1 MIGGPNPIP
10 FKLSQIYRE
19 NNQSIAN
26 ALARIASGK
35 RIQNASDDF
44 AGFIRSAE
52 LQTDIA
58 GYRIVKQDLTEAKG
72 IADYAVGVGTNITED
87 LTRMKELA
95 VLYDAEVNNGNDP
108 DVLAAYESEFNALKA
123 TISNTMDDAYYD
135 GIEIFD
141 PLTPALQE
149 VELDPSGA
157 GGTFTIQY
165 VAANDFVDESGL
177 DITDVANAEDDVQD
191 QIEIAASF
199 LFKSEGFSEDLDMHV
214 DLTDTIINSK
224 EATNSLITDIDD
236 IEELAALTDLQI
248 RQQATIAM
256 IAQSNNIRAA
266 IARLYGSD

>member
-52 LQTDIA
+52 LQTDIS
-58 GYRIVKQDLTEAKG
+58 GYRVVKQDLTEAKG

-87 LTRMKELA
+87 LVRMKELA

-108 DVLAAYESEFNALKA
+108 DVLAAYKSEFDALKA
-123 TISNTMDDAYYD
+123 TITNTKGDAYYD
-135 GIEIFD
+135 GIEILD
-141 PLTPALQE
+141 DLAPILKE
-149 VELDPSGA
+149 VDLDPSGA
-157 GGTFTIQY
+157 GGTFTIKFA
-165 VAANDFVDESGL
+165 VADIVDVSLL
-177 DITDVANAEDDVQD
+177 DITAANADDDVQD
-191 QIEIAASF
+191 EIEAVASF
-199 LFKSEGFSEDLDMHV
+199 LFKAEGFSEDIEMHV

-236 IEELAALTDLQI
+236 VKELAELIDLQI

-256 IAQSNNIRAA
+256 IAQSNDIRAA
-266 IARLYGSD
+266 IARLYGSS